1 MAGDENLSELYKGE
15 AQLRAR
21 MPLLRR
27 RPLLPTPEIVLL
39 LDSHARIAK
48 VSAAYAGDRLAGI
61 DFAIGSTVH
70 EALHPNCSDDACDF
84 QGACDT
90 AWSAHSSGVPVEW
103 LYLSKDTEGAL
114 KLRLQP
120 VGYACGVLFGDSVQD
135 YGEYSVM
142 FVQDL
147 AAPTRKSKNDAA
159 ADTVRLENAVLYQ
172 QRRVD
177 DQDPDLVATLDQRL
191 RAITGRLLLAQEKE
205 RRRIASELH
214 DGLGQTLSVLR
225 FEIEGLKSQLKSED
239 VASAAVS
246 RAYDH
251 TVRALEELRGV
262 SNGLHHEV
270 VGDQGLLTSLDVLC
284 SDFRAVRPE
293 IDLRLDFSAVKRD
306 IPKDLSIAVYRMT
319 QEALNNIAQH
329 SDASSASVSL
339 SADKEGV
346 RLEIRDNGKGLPPEG
361 VERIGLGLIT
371 MRERAERL
379 GGKYETCCPTNQG
392 CTIRA
397 SWPLDELGSIS

>member
-1 MAGDENLSELYKGE
+1 MAADENLTELYQDE

-27 RPLLPTPEIVLL
+27 RPLLSTPEVILL
-39 LDSHARIAK
+39 LDSQGRIAK
-48 VSAAYAGDRLAGI
+48 VSMSYAGERLSQIG
-61 DFAIGSTVH
+61 FAIGSTVH
-70 EALHPNCSDDACDF
+70 ESLHADCSDDTCEF
-84 QGACDT
+84 QGAFDK
-90 AWSAHSSGVPVEW
+90 ARSAQDSGAPVEW
-103 LYLSKDTEGAL
+103 LYISKKSDEAL

-120 VGYACGVLFGDSVQD
+120 VGYACGVLFGDAIQN
-135 YGEYSVM
+135 YGELSVM
-142 FVQDL
+142 FIQDL
-147 AAPTRKSKNDAA
+147 TVPKRGSKNDSAA
-159 ADTVRLENAVLYQ
+159 EAIRLENAVLYR
-172 QRRVD
+172 QRRVN
-177 DQDPDLVATLDQRL
+177 DQDPDLVAKLDQRL
-191 RAITGRLLLAQEKE
+191 RAITDRLLLAQEKE

-225 FEIEGLKSQLKSED
+225 FEIEGLKSQTKSD
-239 VASAAVS
+239 DDTSAAVK

-270 VGDQGLLTSLDVLC
+270 VGDQGLLSSLDVLC

-293 IDLRLDFSAVKRD
+293 IDLRLDFSAVKRN
-306 IPKDLSIAVYRMT
+306 IPRDLSIAVYRMT
-319 QEALNNIAQH
+319 QEALNNVVQH
-329 SDASSASVSL
+329 SDASTASVSL

-346 RLEIRDNGKGLPPEG
+346 RLEIRDNGNGLPPEG
-361 VERIGLGLIT
+361 VEQIGLGLIT

-379 GGKYETCCPTNQG
+379 GGEYETCCPSNEG

-397 SWPLDELGSIS
+397 SWRLDELGSIS